1 MIVLT
6 ENMRSRSVS
15 IALCDLTRL
24 SKYKN
29 KSEIIR
35 RALDLFIEKET
46 TTRKD
51 TEQKDI
57 TETIICFGME
67 IKKLDYLESI
77 CKDTENESRRYFS
90 VSEIFRIAI
99 RDYWIE
105 ENKLEKV
112 GNHDLIKPEYKKE
125 LNYIERN
132 GIKVI
137 RVLK

>member
-57 TETIICFGME
+57 TETIVCFGME

-90 VSEIFRIAI
+90 VSEIVRIAI

>member
-77 CKDTENESRRYFS
+77 CKDTENESRRYFY
-90 VSEIFRIAI
+90 VSEIVRIAI